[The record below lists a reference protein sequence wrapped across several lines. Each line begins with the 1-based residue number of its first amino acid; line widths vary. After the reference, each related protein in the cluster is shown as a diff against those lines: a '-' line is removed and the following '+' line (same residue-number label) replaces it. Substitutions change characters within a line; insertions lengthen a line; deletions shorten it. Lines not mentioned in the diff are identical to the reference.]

1 MVAVVTLASADSA
14 EAGDCAQAVRRA
26 LGTAVGDAAFDS
38 EADLNSDGFVNSI
51 DAAICSGVPGSDG
64 GTAGAR
70 LAALQF
76 DATDL
81 YPAAGDS
88 FRLKLSV
95 ADCAVPLFGYS
106 AAVRVLPLTG
116 ATGTVTA
123 SAPLTSFFPP
133 RNVILAAPSAPVLD
147 PTFSLILPLP
157 QGGVFIN
164 ANTADGSTVLPVAP
178 VNDVLGEA
186 AFGVSSDARGIF
198 LIQFGSSSAL
208 AAAGGQAVP
217 FESGYAQVSV
227 GPRLTV
233 SATSTATS
241 VAPGGEL
248 IVRLSASEPLTTL
261 GRARFAVHFDAT
273 RLRLNSAS
281 PAPGGPLSVEVAE
294 SIDQPAGTLVYEVA
308 SATATSG
315 LQTAGL
321 VAELRFTVI
330 SAATECEL
338 GGLVS
343 FAPIGAESTRF
354 TTLAQTSVT
363 PLTADL
369 GPISLDGQGPAVES
383 PVGKLSAP
391 VASNCFAELPVL
403 TGAVVASDDCTVA
416 SRLVISQSPAPGTAM
431 ALGVHP
437 VSFSVVDEAGNTTTV
452 VASFEATGLR
462 STYYG
467 DSDMDGAGD
476 SAVTQSACAQPAGYV
491 ANSNDGCPS
500 NGALTSPATYY
511 RDADSDTYGNSA
523 VSESTC
529 SSTPSTGYVSN
540 SADCDDSR
548 ATANPAAAELCN
560 GLDDDCDLQVDDGL
574 TFVSYYGDSDMDGA
588 GDPAVF
594 QSACA
599 QPAGYV
605 ANSNDGCPSNGSL
618 TSPATYYRD
627 ADSDTYGS
635 TAVTESTCSSTP
647 STGYVSNSTDC
658 DDSRAT
664 ANPAAAELC
673 NGLDDDCD
681 LQVDDGLTFV
691 TYYGDGDMD
700 GAGDPAVT
708 QSACTQP
715 AGYVINANDGCPSN
729 GSLTSPATY
738 YRDADSDTY
747 GNPAVTESTCSSTPS
762 GGYVAVPGDCRDH
775 DPNVHPGVAEA
786 CGNGVDDNCNGQ
798 FDEDCD
804 SFSVILTGSSTG
816 ISPGEQF
823 FVRVACSRPPVSVV
837 GFQLALRFDASRL
850 RLDAVEPV
858 SPTSMQQEIAELID
872 NPNGTLR
879 YALGVTDPRSPVV
892 EATDLC
898 DLVFSV
904 LPGASGCGSAEL
916 VSFDTIGG
924 ITTTFV
930 SSDSGGNVAPTLFD
944 LQPVGL
950 DATPPVLSVAL
961 ATDITVPTDA
971 GSVYGA
977 AIPEPTVV
985 AIDDCDSD
993 VSVSRAVTLAG
1004 GAVVTEWPAVFPI
1017 GISTVE
1023 WIAIDDAGNYVSAV
1037 RTITVEPYHLLEAR
1051 VTLNAFLSGH
1061 SNREIRFSADGHIF
1075 GSIVTIPPGIGGVGI
1090 TEIALPVA
1098 AMHPCVAAK
1107 APTHSL
1113 TSTAVPVIVGARYRA
1128 DFALI
1133 QGDSNDDDMIEIV
1146 DYAMFVID
1154 LSTPGNFDRPP
1165 DARSNFN
1172 GDRFVNA
1179 VDFSF
1184 IGTGFFNVG
1193 ESCTGALASAR
1204 PRERIS
1210 VKELRRTG
1218 LGELTG
1224 ADLNRD
1230 GWFDMRDIQIAVR
1243 GSAGGGGA
1251 VAQPAA
1257 AEEAGV
1263 QW

>member
-1 MVAVVTLASADSA
+1 MSLRPSFALMVAVVTLASADLA
-14 EAGDCAQAVRRA
+14 KAGDCAQAVRRA

-64 GTAGAR
+64 GTAGGG

-76 DATDL
+76 EATDL

-315 LQTAGL
+315 LQTAGQ

-330 SAATECEL
+330 SSATECAL

-354 TTLAQTSVT
+354 TTLAQTSVA

-391 VASNCFAELPVL
+391 VASNCFVELPDL
-403 TGAVVASDDCTVA
+403 TGTVVASDDCTVA

-437 VSFSVVDEAGNTTTV
+437 ISFSVVDEAGNTTAV

-462 STYYG
+462 STYY
-467 DSDMDGAGD
+467 D
-476 SAVTQSACAQPAGYV
+476 
-491 ANSNDGCPS
+491 
-500 NGALTSPATYY
+500 
-511 RDADSDTYGNSA
+511 
-523 VSESTC
+523 
-529 SSTPSTGYVSN
+529 
-540 SADCDDSR
+540 
-548 ATANPAAAELCN
+548 
-560 GLDDDCDLQVDDGL
+560 
-574 TFVSYYGDSDMDGA
+574 DSDMDGA

-627 ADSDTYGS
+627 ADGDGYGWLG
-635 TAVTESTCSSTP
+635 TTTNACAQP
-647 STGYVSNSTDC
+647 SGYVTNATDC
-658 DDSRAT
+658 
-664 ANPAAAELC
+664 
-673 NGLDDDCD
+673 
-681 LQVDDGLTFV
+681 
-691 TYYGDGDMD
+691 
-700 GAGDPAVT
+700 
-708 QSACTQP
+708 
-715 AGYVINANDGCPSN
+715 NDTN
-729 GSLTSPATY
+729 GSI
-738 YRDADSDTY
+738 
-747 GNPAVTESTCSSTPS
+747 
-762 GGYVAVPGDCRDH
+762 
-775 DPNVHPGVAEA
+775 HPGAVET
-786 CGNGVDDNCNGQ
+786 CFDQIDNNCNGQ
-798 FDEDCD
+798 VDENCAP
-804 SFSVILTGSSTG
+804 FT
-816 ISPGEQF
+816 
-823 FVRVACSRPPVSVV
+823 
-837 GFQLALRFDASRL
+837 
-850 RLDAVEPV
+850 
-858 SPTSMQQEIAELID
+858 
-872 NPNGTLR
+872 
-879 YALGVTDPRSPVV
+879 
-892 EATDLC
+892 
-898 DLVFSV
+898 V
-904 LPGASGCGSAEL
+904 LLLGSAP
-916 VSFDTIGG
+916 SIAPGDTFI
-924 ITTTFV
+924 V
-930 SSDSGGNVAPTLFD
+930 
-944 LQPVGL
+944 
-950 DATPPVLSVAL
+950 
-961 ATDITVPTDA
+961 
-971 GSVYGA
+971 
-977 AIPEPTVV
+977 
-985 AIDDCDSD
+985 
-993 VSVSRAVTLAG
+993 RA
-1004 GAVVTEWPAVFPI
+1004 
-1017 GISTVE
+1017 
-1023 WIAIDDAGNYVSAV
+1023 
-1037 RTITVEPYHLLEAR
+1037 
-1051 VTLNAFLSGH
+1051 
-1061 SNREIRFSADGHIF
+1061 
-1075 GSIVTIPPGIGGVGI
+1075 
-1090 TEIALPVA
+1090 
-1098 AMHPCVAAK
+1098 MC
-1107 APTHSL
+1107 
-1113 TSTAVPVIVGARYRA
+1113 TA
-1128 DFALI
+1128 
-1133 QGDSNDDDMIEIV
+1133 
-1146 DYAMFVID
+1146 
-1154 LSTPGNFDRPP
+1154 
-1165 DARSNFN
+1165 
-1172 GDRFVNA
+1172 
-1179 VDFSF
+1179 
-1184 IGTGFFNVG
+1184 
-1193 ESCTGALASAR
+1193 
-1204 PRERIS
+1204 
-1210 VKELRRTG
+1210 
-1218 LGELTG
+1218 
-1224 ADLNRD
+1224 
-1230 GWFDMRDIQIAVR
+1230 
-1243 GSAGGGGA
+1243 
-1251 VAQPAA
+1251 
-1257 AEEAGV
+1257 
-1263 QW
+1263 